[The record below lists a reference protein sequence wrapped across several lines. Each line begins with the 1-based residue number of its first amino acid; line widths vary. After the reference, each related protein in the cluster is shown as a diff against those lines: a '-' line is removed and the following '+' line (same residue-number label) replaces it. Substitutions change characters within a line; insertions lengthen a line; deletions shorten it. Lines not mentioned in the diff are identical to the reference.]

1 MKIIVKSAKMKYF
14 SKEEGK
20 FFNFSPTIRRIK
32 NIETQVGFLE
42 TDSKSLVNE
51 LKTNELFLFVEGE
64 EEIKAEVEVTETE
77 KPLATKKKTI
87 KK

>member
-1 MKIIVKSAKMKYF
+1 MRIFVKSAKLKFF

-20 FFNFSPTIRRIK
+20 FFNFSPVIRRIK
-32 NIETQVGFLE
+32 NIETQVGFLD
-42 TDSKSLVNE
+42 TDNKALVNE

-64 EEIKAEVEVTETE
+64 EEVKSEVKAEETE
-77 KPLATKKKTI
+77 KPLATKKKTV

>member
-1 MKIIVKSAKMKYF
+1 MKIIVKSAKLKYF
-14 SKEEGK
+14 SKGEGK

-32 NIETQVGFLE
+32 NVETEVGFLE

-64 EEIKAEVEVTETE
+64 EPKPVETPKSDTLVVA
-77 KPLATKKKTI
+77 PKKKTV

>member
-51 LKTNELFLFVEGE
+51 LKVNELFLFVEGE
-64 EEIKAEVEVTETE
+64 EPKPVETPNSDTSVVA
-77 KPLATKKKTI
+77 PKKKTV

>member
-51 LKTNELFLFVEGE
+51 LKLNELFLFVEGE
-64 EEIKAEVEVTETE
+64 EPKPVETPKSDTSVVA
-77 KPLATKKKTI
+77 PKKKTI

>member
-51 LKTNELFLFVEGE
+51 LKVNELFLFVEGE
-64 EEIKAEVEVTETE
+64 EPKPVETPKSDTSVVA
-77 KPLATKKKTI
+77 PKKKTI

>member
-1 MKIIVKSAKMKYF
+1 MKIIVKSAKLKYF
-14 SKEEGK
+14 SKGEGK

-51 LKTNELFLFVEGE
+51 LKVNELFLFVEGE
-64 EEIKAEVEVTETE
+64 EPKPVETPKSDTLVVA
-77 KPLATKKKTI
+77 PKKKTV